1 MRTKKI
7 GNTTKIWISANET
20 YAWAHKIGKNWP
32 CSTLSGKRVF
42 AEINDGDLVDIVI
55 DGKSDYDCDVFEFN
69 AMIADFTEIILDI

>member
-20 YAWAHKIGKNWP
+20 YAWAHRIGERWL

-42 AEINDGDLVDIVI
+42 AEFDDGDLVDATV
-55 DGKSDYDCDVFEFN
+55 DGKSDYDFDVFEFN
-69 AMIADFTEIILDI
+69 AIIADLTEIILDI